1 MQADCV
7 LASTD
12 QGQAADRAA
21 ADLLA
26 PHNTDFNKRLHRS
39 CPTEDEVHACFLT
52 LEKRAEQSRAEQS
65 RAEQSRA
72 EQSRAEQDRKGK
84 DRTVVLLHSMEYLK
98 QSSPQCLRRVD
109 SKLLRALDRG
119 QDEVPKFRLQQ
130 LDISFWL

>member
-1 MQADCV
+1 VLCMQADCV

-72 EQSRAEQDRKGK
+72 GQERKRQNGGVIAFHGVSQAIQSTMLAESRQQVAAG
-84 DRTVVLLHSMEYLK
+84 
-98 QSSPQCLRRVD
+98 P
-109 SKLLRALDRG
+109 G
-119 QDEVPKFRLQQ
+119 QGTG
-130 LDISFWL
+130 